1 MRQTR
6 KAARKPAAAA
16 RKKPAHKAAPK
27 PKKKRTLRNEELFK
41 WFTHPYVETVFGG
54 TFHPGGLSL
63 TETLAARTEIR
74 ASDRV
79 LDIGCGTGAT
89 AVRLAHRVGCR
100 VDGVD
105 KYADLI
111 PVAQARA
118 EREGLTGHVTFAAL
132 SADLLPW
139 SDGSFQVVLLES
151 TYIFL
156 DDPAKVLKEAFR
168 VLAGNGRLAML
179 EVAVAPGAP
188 STDRKTLLRRIGLDV
203 QPGTESEYRK
213 AFAAVGLDDS
223 VWTDETRTLI
233 KYLRD
238 LRGKLSLAKMVQPSL
253 PPELRL
259 IDLDAVQES
268 LDLGVS
274 LAERGE
280 VILGTLIGKK
290 AARSKG

>member
-1 MRQTR
+1 MRQVR
-6 KAARKPAAAA
+6 KVARKPKAASRKKAERKTPA
-16 RKKPAHKAAPK
+16 KAKKKPA
-27 PKKKRTLRNEELFK
+27 LSNEELFK

-132 SADLLPW
+132 SAESLPW

-156 DDPAKVLKEAFR
+156 DNPAKVVKEAFR

-179 EVAVAPGAP
+179 EIAVAPGPP
-188 STDRKTLLRRIGLDV
+188 SADRKTLMRRIGLDV
-203 QPGTESEYRK
+203 RPGTETEYRK
-213 AFAAVGLDDS
+213 ALAAVGIEDI

-233 KYLRD
+233 KFLRD
-238 LRGKLSLAKMVQPSL
+238 LRSKLSLAKMVQPSL

-280 VILGTLIGKK
+280 VMLGTLIGKK

>member
-1 MRQTR
+1 VRQAR
-6 KAARKPAAAA
+6 KAGRKPAAASKKKRA
-16 RKKPAHKAAPK
+16 RKAAPK
-27 PKKKRTLRNEELFK
+27 PKKKQRALSNEQLFK

-132 SADLLPW
+132 NAESLPW
-139 SDGSFQVVLLES
+139 PDGSLQVVLLEY
-151 TYIFL
+151 TYNFL
-156 DDPAKVLKEAFR
+156 VDTAKVL
-168 VLAGNGRLAML
+168 
-179 EVAVAPGAP
+179 
-188 STDRKTLLRRIGLDV
+188 
-203 QPGTESEYRK
+203 
-213 AFAAVGLDDS
+213 
-223 VWTDETRTLI
+223 
-233 KYLRD
+233 
-238 LRGKLSLAKMVQPSL
+238 
-253 PPELRL
+253 
-259 IDLDAVQES
+259 
-268 LDLGVS
+268 
-274 LAERGE
+274 
-280 VILGTLIGKK
+280 
-290 AARSKG
+290 